1 MWTSS
6 RSVFVVVVVV
16 AAPAVY
22 IHGRDSPSSHEM
34 YCVCVCV
41 SVSLT
46 VYGVMC
52 DFNRF
57 LRRLTRIADEFGVAV
72 VMSNQVTASPDGA
85 MFKGDTNKPIGG
97 NIMAH
102 AATTRCAGS

>member
-1 MWTSS
+1 M
-6 RSVFVVVVVV
+6 
-16 AAPAVY
+16 
-22 IHGRDSPSSHEM
+22 H
-34 YCVCVCV
+34 
-41 SVSLT
+41 
-46 VYGVMC
+46 
-52 DFNRF
+52 RF

-102 AATTRCAGS
+102 AATTRYARQQNHVGAHALRVVAV